1 MLIELPKVTALQDYQ
16 LFVLQDA
23 FVETAHMYKIV
34 LYHFL

>member
-1 MLIELPKVTALQDYQ
+1 MLIELASVNALQDYQ

-23 FVETAHMYKIV
+23 FVETTHVFKII